1 MKKLFALWLLTAVVW
16 SAEPP
21 FATGLEERSYEATA
35 QRPAYSVRLS
45 YPRTQTALYFVLKQ
59 KAEFEQR
66 LSLGRVRGPRSLQLD
81 YEIVYADAQ
90 LVSVYFRG
98 PCQYGDGKTRSV
110 QKALLLTPGGAEIKL
125 AGEFRPG
132 GGWIKALA
140 EYCRAELLKKGV
152 VDPLLSSD
160 LQFQTVLPQAD
171 GLRVIFE
178 EYKVAPEAY
187 EVLVPWSVVKSEI
200 LPNGCL
206 AFFLR

>member
-1 MKKLFALWLLTAVVW
+1 M
-16 SAEPP
+16 
-21 FATGLEERSYEATA
+21 
-35 QRPAYSVRLS
+35 
-45 YPRTQTALYFVLKQ
+45 
-59 KAEFEQR
+59 
-66 LSLGRVRGPRSLQLD
+66 SLGRH
-81 YEIVYADAQ
+81 YEIVYADAH
-90 LVSVYFRG
+90 LVSIYFRG
-98 PCQYGDGKTRSV
+98 PCQYGDGKTRIL

-152 VDPLLSSD
+152 VDPPLSD

-171 GLRVIFE
+171 GLRVVFE
-178 EYKVAPEAY
+178 EYMVAPEAH

-206 AFFLR
+206 AFSLR

>member
-1 MKKLFALWLLTAVVW
+1 MKKLFALWLLTALVW

-21 FATGLEERSYEATA
+21 FATELEVRSYEATA
-35 QRPAYSVRLS
+35 QQPAYSVRLS
-45 YPRTQTALYFVLKQ
+45 YPRTQTAFYFVQKQ
-59 KAEFEQR
+59 KAEFEHR

-81 YEIVYADAQ
+81 YEIVYADAH
-90 LVSVYFRG
+90 LVSLYFRG
-98 PCQYGDGKTRSV
+98 PCQYGDGKTRIL

-140 EYCRAELLKKGV
+140 EHCRAELLSKGV
-152 VDPLLSSD
+152 ADPQLGE
-160 LQFQTVLPQAD
+160 LQFQTILPQAD

-200 LPNGCL
+200 LLNGCL
-206 AFFLR
+206 AFALR